1 MTNLLYEKRGRKA
14 PLFMCK
20 STLHYAVRRQQ
31 FATSYG
37 GMMLTALPEPVLP
50 VVPDLPVNAGAV
62 DAVAPELP
70 LVVPALPVNA
80 GAAAAVF
87 PELPP
92 VVPDTVC
99 V

>member
-37 GMMLTALPEPVLP
+37 GMMLTALPAPVSP
-50 VVPDLPVNAGAV
+50 VVPALPVNAGAA
-62 DAVAPELP
+62 DFVAPELP
-70 LVVPALPVNA
+70 LVVPALPVNT
-80 GAAAAVF
+80 GADAAV
-87 PELPP
+87 LPD
-92 VVPDTVC
+92 VTNHLV
-99 V
+99 